1 MSHPFRRC
9 AILLLCLC
17 ICLCLLPAAAA
28 AEETQTEQAKNLS
41 NAQYVTTTGFSQW
54 KYFFDGSQSN
64 SSTASN
70 GGSITVSYEEGVGS
84 VYFLLRKEYGEYTV
98 TNNDTKEVKTVGQG
112 SFLHEYVDIQ
122 ALFGTAP
129 TSVTLRF
136 ENEVKIIEFYAF
148 SKGKT
153 PDFVQKWELP
163 KESHTDLILFSTHG
177 DDEQLFFAGLLPY
190 YAKAMDYE
198 VLVVYLTDHR
208 NITQKRVHEMLD
220 GLWAVGCTTYPVF
233 GTFADF
239 LKDSLEET
247 YAEFRRLGTTKE
259 DIVEF
264 CVEQLR
270 RFKPQVVVGHD
281 FAGEYEHGQ
290 HMVYADCLADALELA
305 KDPAELPELAA
316 KYGTWDTPKA
326 YFHLYQENAITMDW
340 DTPMEELDGMTPFQV
355 TQKLGYPCHA
365 SQQYTWFTGWING
378 KYGQITKASEIATHS
393 PCQFG
398 LYRTTVGPDVKKND
412 FFENI
417 IIYAEQDRIAEEQR
431 QKEEQARLEAERI
444 AEEKRR
450 QEEQLRQEEEARR
463 QEEQARLEAEQKALK
478 EKQDAEARKKLLLVC
493 MLALGGVCILL
504 IVVIIVLL
512 CKPKRR
518 KKRKKLKKF

>member
-1 MSHPFRRC
+1 MSHLFRRC
-9 AILLLCLC
+9 AALLLCVC
-17 ICLCLLPAAAA
+17 MCLYFIPAVSA
-28 AEETQTEQAKNLS
+28 AEEEQAAKNLS
-41 NAQYVTTTGFSQW
+41 DPQYVTTTGFSKW

-64 SSTASN
+64 SSTASD
-70 GGSITVSYEEGVGS
+70 GGSITVTYEEGVGS
-84 VYFLLRKEYGEYTV
+84 VYFLLRTEYGEYTV

-112 SFLHEYVDIQ
+112 SFLHEYVDMQ
-122 ALFGTAP
+122 ALFGTVP

-136 ENEVKIIEFYAF
+136 DREIKIIEFYAF
-148 SKGKT
+148 SEGKT
-153 PDFVQKWELP
+153 PDFVQKWEMP

-190 YAKAMDYE
+190 YAKAMNYE

-233 GTFADF
+233 GTFDDF
-239 LKDSLEET
+239 LKDSLENT
-247 YAEFRRLGTTKE
+247 YAEFSRLGTFKE
-259 DIVEF
+259 DIVAF

-305 KDPAELPELAA
+305 KDSAQLPELAA
-316 KYGTWDTPKA
+316 KYGIWDTPKA

-355 TQKLGYPCHA
+355 TQQLGYPCHA

-378 KYGQITKASEIATHS
+378 KYGQITKASEIATYS

-398 LYRTTVGPDVKKND
+398 LYRTTVGPDVEKND

-417 IIYAEQDRIAEEQR
+417 VVYAEQDRIAEEQR
-431 QKEEQARLEAERI
+431 QKDEQARLEAERI

-463 QEEQARLEAEQKALK
+463 QEEQARLDAGLKAQK
-478 EKQDAEARKKLLLVC
+478 EKENAKKQKILMSVCMFALCVICALLLV
-493 MLALGGVCILL
+493 VIL
-504 IVVIIVLL
+504 IQL
-512 CKPKRR
+512 CKPRKK
-518 KKRKKLKKF
+518 KKRKKSKKY